1 MPDKV
6 AGRGN
11 HKIFLGFAAGVGKTY
26 AMLDEAVRRK
36 NRGQDVVIG
45 YVNSY
50 NRPATEDLLT
60 ELEVIPQV
68 GGLMDIKA
76 IFGRKP
82 DLVIVDELAYSNPA
96 GSKNEKRWQDVQDLL
111 EHGISV
117 LSTLN
122 IQHLESLNDH
132 IADITGFRETETVP
146 DQVLHDAQEVEIIDL
161 TPRALLNRIERGDVF
176 DSGTMSDDQ
185 KQFYRVGNLAALRE
199 IALREVAT
207 RVDEDVVEYRKE
219 KRIEKPW
226 ATQDRVLVCL
236 GSTRSA
242 LRLLR
247 RGWRMGQRMHGE
259 VMAVHIEDGSSTS
272 EQGKKILEEDFAL
285 AKRLG
290 IKTFNL
296 QGEVGPTIV
305 KLAKEKNITA
315 LVIGH
320 PNRSRLQGMF
330 KPMLINEL
338 VRDLRT
344 VDIIVVAT
352 ESSESHS

>member
-1 MPDKV
+1 M
-6 AGRGN
+6 N
-11 HKIFLGFAAGVGKTY
+11 HGQALIDHNRAAWDRQ
-26 AMLDEAVRRK
+26 ASEVREW
-36 NRGQDVVIG
+36 
-45 YVNSY
+45 S
-50 NRPATEDLLT
+50 RPVESSTIAAARE
-60 ELEVIPQV
+60 
-68 GGLMDIKA
+68 G
-76 IFGRKP
+76 
-82 DLVIVDELAYSNPA
+82 
-96 GSKNEKRWQDVQDLL
+96 RWQV
-111 EHGISV
+111 H
-117 LSTLN
+117 
-122 IQHLESLNDH
+122 
-132 IADITGFRETETVP
+132 
-146 DQVLHDAQEVEIIDL
+146 L

-176 DSGTMSDDQ
+176 PVGTMTEDQ

-259 VMAVHIEDGSSTS
+259 VFAVHVEDGSSSS
-272 EQGKKILEEDFAL
+272 EQGRRILEEDFTL

-290 IKTFNL
+290 INIFNET
-296 QGEVGPTIV
+296 GEVGPTIV
-305 KLAKEKNITA
+305 RLAKEHNITA

-330 KPMLINEL
+330 KPALINEL

-352 ESSESHS
+352 ETGE